1 MSFSVER
8 IIMATVLV
16 IEDEMNIRL
25 FVSANL
31 EARGYTVLEA
41 DTGEDGLRLLRDQ
54 SPNAVI
60 LDMLLPDMTGWD
72 VLDRMA
78 AEDALKAIPV
88 ILMTASLNVEES
100 ANYPNLVQHVM
111 KPASVNVLLDAL
123 RSVTQ
128 QI

>member
-1 MSFSVER
+1 
-8 IIMATVLV
+8 MATVLI

-41 DTGEDGLRLLRDQ
+41 ETGEEGLRLLRGNPD
-54 SPNAVI
+54 ALI
-60 LDMLLPDMTGWD
+60 LDMLLPDMTGLD

-78 AEDALKAIPV
+78 KDEALKGIPV
-88 ILMTASLNVEES
+88 ILMTASISVEE
-100 ANYPNLVQHVM
+100 ATNYPNLVQHVT

-123 RSVTQ
+123 RSV
-128 QI
+128 I

>member
-1 MSFSVER
+1 MSSSIER
-8 IIMATVLV
+8 IIMVTVLI

-31 EARGYTVLEA
+31 DARGYSVLEA
-41 DTGEDGLRLLRDQ
+41 DTGEEGLRLLREK
-54 SPNAVI
+54 SPDAVI

-72 VLDRMA
+72 VLDKMA

-88 ILMTASLNVEES
+88 ILMTASLNVGEA
-100 ANYPNLVQHVM
+100 ANYPNLAQHVM

-128 QI
+128 SI

>member
-1 MSFSVER
+1 
-8 IIMATVLV
+8 MATVLI

-54 SPNAVI
+54 SPDAVI

-72 VLDRMA
+72 VLDRMVA
-78 AEDALKAIPV
+78 DEQLKHIPV
-88 ILMTASLNVEES
+88 ILMTASVHVGES
-100 ANYPNLVQHVM
+100 TNYPNLVQHVM

-123 RSVTQ
+123 RKVTQ
-128 QI
+128 SSATN